1 MENPFDIIIERL
13 DSIEK
18 ILFEL
23 SNKVLAHTTP
33 TSQEKLMGI
42 DELSEYLKLAKPT
55 IYQKTASRE
64 MPSIKIGKR
73 LYFKK
78 SDIDIWLNQ
87 GRRKSNFEIQEEA
100 ADFVRKHPRKF

>member
-1 MENPFDIIIERL
+1 MENPFEIIIERL
-13 DSIEK
+13 DNIEK
-18 ILFEL
+18 LLLEL
-23 SNKVLAHTTP
+23 SSKISNP
-33 TSQEKLMGI
+33 TDPEKLMGI

-55 IYQKTASRE
+55 IYQKTGSRE

-78 SDIDIWLNQ
+78 SDIDNWLIQ

-100 ADFVRKHPRKF
+100 AEFVRKHPRKF

>member
-1 MENPFDIIIERL
+1 MENPFEIIIERL
-13 DSIEK
+13 DNLEK
-18 ILFEL
+18 LLLEL
-23 SNKVLAHTTP
+23 SSKISNP
-33 TSQEKLMGI
+33 TNPTDQEKLMGI

-55 IYQKTASRE
+55 IYQKTSSRE

-78 SDIDIWLNQ
+78 SDIDSWLIQ

-100 ADFVRKHPRKF
+100 AEFVRKHPRKF